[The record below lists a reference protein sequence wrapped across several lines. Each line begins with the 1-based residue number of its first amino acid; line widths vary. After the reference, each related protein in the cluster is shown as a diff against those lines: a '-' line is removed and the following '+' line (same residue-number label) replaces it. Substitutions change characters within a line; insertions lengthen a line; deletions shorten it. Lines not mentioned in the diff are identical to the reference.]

1 MNKVILNSEKILD
14 NIIEGYSVKAT
25 RMDGYEYI
33 ISMELVK
40 GEEIYKYQ
48 FGRITR
54 EFKGF
59 DALINKLSNHEFLL
73 IEF

>member
-33 ISMELVK
+33 ISMERVK
-40 GEEIYKYQ
+40 GRKFTNISL
-48 FGRITR
+48 
-54 EFKGF
+54 
-59 DALINKLSNHEFLL
+59 DALLVNLKVSMP
-73 IEF
+73 

>member
-1 MNKVILNSEKILD
+1 
-14 NIIEGYSVKAT
+14 
-25 RMDGYEYI
+25 MDGYEYI
-33 ISMELVK
+33 ISMERVK

>member
-33 ISMELVK
+33 ISMERVK
-40 GEEIYKYQ
+40 G
-48 FGRITR
+48 GRFTNISL
-54 EFKGF
+54 
-59 DALINKLSNHEFLL
+59 DALLVNLKVLMP
-73 IEF
+73 